1 MSTPSPRHLL
11 RQAIDAARQG
21 DRPQARMFLAK
32 VTEIAP
38 EEPLAW
44 LWRAGV
50 AEEPEQALIWINRVL
65 DLDPEQPNARR
76 ALAQVRLQA
85 AIAVAAAGDFATARQ
100 LFAKAAEADPA
111 DILPWLHLAD
121 LARTHDEARRCLNEV
136 LNRDPHHAG
145 AQSCLRQID
154 EGQRKNTPSPRLSP
168 DADTIG
174 VSGGDRLIPIEFEP
188 VADGP
193 RQTPSSDAPRVMI
206 VDDNPEVLEFV
217 KRHLEMLGLYV
228 IPAAGTDAAID
239 ALCNYGVP
247 DLFLIDSDMP
257 RTDGFALGERL
268 RQDESIARVPMVLLT
283 LDDSSDTYF
292 RAAASG
298 FRETLCK
305 PISPV
310 SLRAAVSKYC
320 RLQVRL
326 ETASWPELPEGILT

>member
-1 MSTPSPRHLL
+1 MIPGEATAEFDGRTLPGQTPDDLL
-11 RQAIDAARQG
+11 REVRELVG
-21 DRPQARMFLAK
+21 DSVSVEAFD
-32 VTEIAP
+32 TAP
-38 EEPLAW
+38 
-44 LWRAGV
+44 
-50 AEEPEQALIWINRVL
+50 
-65 DLDPEQPNARR
+65 
-76 ALAQVRLQA
+76 
-85 AIAVAAAGDFATARQ
+85 
-100 LFAKAAEADPA
+100 PA
-111 DILPWLHLAD
+111 
-121 LARTHDEARRCLNEV
+121 
-136 LNRDPHHAG
+136 
-145 AQSCLRQID
+145 
-154 EGQRKNTPSPRLSP
+154 
-168 DADTIG
+168 
-174 VSGGDRLIPIEFEP
+174 
-188 VADGP
+188 
-193 RQTPSSDAPRVMI
+193 
-206 VDDNPEVLEFV
+206 
-217 KRHLEMLGLYV
+217 
-228 IPAAGTDAAID
+228 DAAID